1 MKIVSKH
8 PIFVGTAILALSVAG
23 LYGCTDFLTKNEV
36 PQGTLD
42 QSTLANQAGVEGS
55 LIATYRE
62 LDCSNSTQGAGWGC
76 AASNWVWGSVAG
88 DDSYKGSDAT
98 DQPPINDIEGYH
110 WSGPDG
116 QSYINEKWQISYE
129 GIARANATLRLLKQ
143 VVKANAGAIT
153 AADQAGI
160 AGEAIFLRAHYHF
173 EAWRMWG
180 NIPYYREDDVDF
192 RKPNLTVAQVT
203 TELLKDLDSASKLLP
218 ATPRNGDKGRVS
230 KWTALAY
237 KGRVL
242 VYSGQYAAA
251 IPVLQ
256 NVKTAGPYGL
266 ETSFDRVWTGFGSA
280 QDGPETIL
288 AYQASANDG
297 EPNGENANYGER
309 LNFAYSGSHFG
320 CCGFN
325 QPTQNLVNFF
335 KVDGAGL
342 PIALTSSPSNNPYDP
357 AGTWNTSNAIF
368 NASATD
374 PVDPRI
380 DWTVGRDQVPYKDW
394 GVVNQA
400 TWVRDVSNGGPYTPK
415 KNAHE
420 KASGAESA
428 TGWQPTQLNS
438 VHIHLYRYADL
449 LLMLA
454 EADVEAGGAAGMT
467 EALGIVNSIRTRA
480 SQKVQGCGDASVA
493 AIYPSCVGHT
503 ELAVKMGDPTISW
516 AQYQIGL
523 YPAFPSQAYAREA
536 VRAERRI
543 ELALEGQRLYDLRR
557 WGGAYGATASAY
569 AKNAI
574 NGFIGGEGGG
584 MEKARRP
591 FLLAAAAFAD
601 KHLLFPI
608 PDLQI
613 QLSKVNGTSTLKQNT
628 GW

>member
-8 PIFVGTAILALSVAG
+8 PIFVGTAILALTIAG
-23 LYGCTDFLTKNEV
+23 LYGCSDFLTKNEV

-116 QSYINEKWQISYE
+116 QSYINEKWGISYE
-129 GIARANATLRLLKQ
+129 GIARANATLRLLHE
-143 VVKANAGAIT
+143 VVKANAAAISAT
-153 AADQAGI
+153 DQAGI

-180 NIPYYREDDVDF
+180 NIPYYREDDADY
-192 RKPNLTVAQVT
+192 RKPNLTVAQVA
-203 TELLKDLDSASKLLP
+203 TELIKDLDSASKLLP
-218 ATPRNGDKGRVS
+218 ASPRNGDKGRVT

-242 VYSGQYAAA
+242 MYSGQYAAA
-251 IPVLQ
+251 IPVFQ
-256 NVKTAGPYGL
+256 SVVASGKYGL
-266 ETSFDRVWTGFGSA
+266 ETSFDKVWTGFGSA

-309 LNFAYSGSHFG
+309 LNFPYSGSHFG

-335 KVDGAGL
+335 KVDAAGL
-342 PIALTSSPSNNPYDP
+342 PLALTSSPGNNPYDP
-357 AGTWNTSNAIF
+357 AGTWNASNAIL
-368 NASATD
+368 NASATA

-400 TWVRDVSNGGPYTPK
+400 TWVRDVSNGGPYVPK

-420 KASGAESA
+420 KASGAEST

-438 VHIHLYRYADL
+438 VHIHLFRYADL

-454 EADVEAGGAAGMT
+454 EADVETNDLAGAT
-467 EALGIVNSIRTRA
+467 TIVNQIRTRA

-493 AIYPSCVGHT
+493 AIYASCVGHT
-503 ELAVKMGDPTISW
+503 ELAVPMNSPTVSW
-516 AQYQIGL
+516 AVYNIGM
-523 YPAFPSQAYAREA
+523 YPTFTSQPYAREA
-536 VRAERRI
+536 VRTERRL
-543 ELALEGQRLYDLRR
+543 ELAMEGQRLYDLRR
-557 WGGAYGATASAY
+557 WGGAYGAPASTY
-569 AKNAI
+569 TKTAI
-574 NGFIGGEGGG
+574 NGFINGEGGG
-584 MEKARRP
+584 NEKSRRP
-591 FLLAAAAFAD
+591 FLGGAD
-601 KHLLFPI
+601 TYADRHLLFPI

-613 QLSKVNGTSTLKQNT
+613 QLSKVNGASTLKQNP